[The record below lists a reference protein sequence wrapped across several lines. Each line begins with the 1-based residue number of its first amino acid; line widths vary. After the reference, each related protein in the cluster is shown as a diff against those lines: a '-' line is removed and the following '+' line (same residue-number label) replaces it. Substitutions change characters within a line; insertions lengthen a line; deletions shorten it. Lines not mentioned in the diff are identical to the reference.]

1 MKIRQK
7 YDLRSG
13 LKDLAD
19 DQRGVVAIMLT
30 VYLPVLV
37 GLFSLAVDMSYVLQ
51 TRDML
56 QIAAE
61 SAALASASNRTVI
74 QNNLPCSSG
83 TSSVCGIA
91 QQYAAYNMPTAQY
104 GNVLPAANILVG
116 KWASGCSGSTCFT
129 STVPVGTSCATCNAV
144 KVTTQMATANGNA
157 LPLFF
162 AQLIGLTSVNLTAS
176 AVATASPLT
185 YINYYIVVDISQSMG
200 IGSTATDM
208 SNLYSRVVAYNNGNE
223 GEVGC
228 VFGCH
233 VKAQGNNGTNLQ
245 TYTNEYLAH
254 SVSPAITLRI
264 DAAVTAIQSI
274 ISAAQAAAGT
284 NQNIKIGLYT
294 MSENPVSGTL
304 LNTISAPSSNY
315 TSLTSLAA
323 TIDLGNN
330 ETVGLGDSDF
340 ADQLSQFNTILPAN
354 GSGAS
359 ASSPANYVFLIT
371 DGLIDTPGSGCTSG
385 HCTGAFSPSY
395 CTNLKAKATVGVIYT
410 TYLPI
415 YNQNNSANGYETNY
429 KNLVLPYVNQIA
441 PNLEACATSSSYYF
455 EASDGPAIST
465 AMQSLF
471 AASQPGAGL
480 TN

>member
-7 YDLRSG
+7 YYLRSR
-13 LKDLAD
+13 LKDLAG

-83 TSSVCGIA
+83 TNSVCGIA
-91 QQYAAYNMPTAQY
+91 QQYAAYNMPNAQY
-104 GNVLPAANILVG
+104 GNVLPAANIQVG
-116 KWASGCSGSTCFT
+116 YWPTGCSGSACFT
-129 STVPVGTSCATCNAV
+129 SVVPVGTSCASCNAV

-162 AQLIGLTSVNLTAS
+162 AQLIGLTSVNLSAS
-176 AVATASPLT
+176 AVATASPIT
-185 YINYYIVVDISQSMG
+185 YINYYILVDISQSMG

-208 SNLYSRVVAYNNGNE
+208 SNLYNRVVAYKNGNE
-223 GEVGC
+223 GETGC

-233 VKAQGNNGTNLQ
+233 VKATGQ

-315 TSLTSLAA
+315 ASLMSLAA

-330 ETVGLGDSDF
+330 EAVGLGDSDF
-340 ADQLSQFNTILPAN
+340 ADQLSKFNTILPAN

-359 ASSPANYVFLIT
+359 ASSPANYVFLVT
-371 DGLIDTPGSGCTSG
+371 DGLIDTPGCGASN

-429 KNLVLPYVNQIA
+429 NSLVLPYVSQIA
-441 PNLEACATSSSYYF
+441 PNLQACATSSSFYF
-455 EASDGPAIST
+455 EASDGPTIST

-471 AASQPGAGL
+471 AASQQGAGL